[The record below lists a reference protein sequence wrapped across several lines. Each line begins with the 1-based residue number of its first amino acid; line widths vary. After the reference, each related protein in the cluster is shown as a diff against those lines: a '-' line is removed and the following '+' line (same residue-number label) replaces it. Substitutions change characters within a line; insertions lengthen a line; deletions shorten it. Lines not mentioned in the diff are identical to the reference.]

1 MRAVDWR
8 STASGLPGWTSGI
21 AVDFTYIA
29 DVTVVDFAVA
39 AFTVVDFAVVD
50 FEAMD
55 YDD

>member
-8 STASGLPGWTSGI
+8 STASALPGWTSGI
-21 AVDFTYIA
+21 AADFTYLA